1 MEENCLL
8 KILIKGFPVP
18 VKENLQRATA
28 VGVATLFA
36 LWLLVGCSKSAE
48 HEPKGFNPGQDSR
61 SQMKTGSSGTNSPQG
76 HQTARNFATDSTQTT
91 QARLLPGTSTN
102 SPVTISP
109 DSQETVGSV
118 SLGGVP
124 SQLVIEKI
132 SGYKTAGEYFILPSK
147 KFSQA
152 MSVVTLPQDYENRP
166 DKKYPLVIVF
176 GGAGECAKPPRS
188 GALAWMH
195 YYKTDEA
202 VQSLQNNHLEAR
214 DFKGLVKPEHLDE
227 FNRRLKNS
235 PYDGVILVCPYS
247 PLLSPLVRLETPEYE
262 SYIVEELIP
271 ALKNRYRVA
280 SGSVG
285 VDGVS
290 MGGAR
295 SMYYGFK
302 YPNVFSSIGSVQGA
316 FGPYLEIYSDLV
328 RTNRDILKTKAIQLV
343 TSDGDSMA
351 PSVDKMHRLLDSHGI
366 SHRYLTL
373 SGPHDYIFNQGPG
386 SLALLVFH
394 NQALSQKPTG
404 PIKRK

>member
-1 MEENCLL
+1 MEENYLL
-8 KILIKGFPVP
+8 KILMKNFPVP

-28 VGVATLFA
+28 VSVATLLA

-48 HEPKGFNPGQDSR
+48 DDPKGFNPGR
-61 SQMKTGSSGTNSPQG
+61 TAAVRWRPGVAANSPQG

-91 QARLLPGTSTN
+91 QARPLPGTSTN

-202 VQSLQNNHLEAR
+202 VPVTTEQS
-214 DFKGLVKPEHLDE
+214 
-227 FNRRLKNS
+227 S
-235 PYDGVILVCPYS
+235 
-247 PLLSPLVRLETPEYE
+247 
-262 SYIVEELIP
+262 
-271 ALKNRYRVA
+271 
-280 SGSVG
+280 
-285 VDGVS
+285 
-290 MGGAR
+290 
-295 SMYYGFK
+295 
-302 YPNVFSSIGSVQGA
+302 
-316 FGPYLEIYSDLV
+316 
-328 RTNRDILKTKAIQLV
+328 
-343 TSDGDSMA
+343 
-351 PSVDKMHRLLDSHGI
+351 
-366 SHRYLTL
+366 
-373 SGPHDYIFNQGPG
+373 
-386 SLALLVFH
+386 
-394 NQALSQKPTG
+394 
-404 PIKRK
+404 